1 MHNFNSVVMDADTSS
16 PTVSPL
22 PKMSFLRRITLKT
35 DKVIL
40 ILVVFLTAISIVMV
54 YSMRGAVV
62 LQHLKHLLFGYVGMF
77 LVYQFDYRKVGVAA
91 PFLLLLAVVLLVLT
105 MLSQAVRGVTIFGR
119 DVQTFYIIGFL
130 IIFYIANY
138 IARLYHNH
146 GEITPNNVRY
156 LFLLLSFFCL
166 CIATMNMSTAIIL
179 FVTGLV
185 LFFIGGFKL
194 RDIAGMLG
202 IVSALLIVA
211 MIVAVNLSEEKQSKF
226 GRMATFINRLEYFV
240 TKDNTNGYGDQ
251 MILARTAIAR
261 SGFNPAGPGKGVI
274 KNRLP
279 EKETD
284 YAFASLFEETGIV
297 VGVAVLLAYLII
309 FYRSRKIAK
318 EATGTFGRLLA
329 FGIGF
334 WFTCQA
340 LVHIGVNCELLPTT
354 GQTLPFISSGGAS
367 LFVSGCA
374 VGMLLNIGKVS
385 YEENQKEDPME
396 LLRQS

>member
-1 MHNFNSVVMDADTSS
+1 METDTAK
-16 PTVSPL
+16 PRLPL
-22 PKMSFLRRITLKT
+22 LQRIHWKA

-40 ILVVFLTAISIVMV
+40 ILVVFLTAISVVMV
-54 YSMRGAVV
+54 YSMRGQVV
-62 LQHLKHLLFGYVGMF
+62 LNHLKHLLFGYAGMF
-77 LVYQFDYRKVGVAA
+77 LVYHIDYRKAGAFA
-91 PFLLLLAVVLLVLT
+91 PFLLGVAILLLVLT

-130 IIFYIANY
+130 IIFYISNY
-138 IARLYHNH
+138 IARQLHNL
-146 GEITPNNVRY
+146 GEISQPNVRY
-156 LFLLLSFFCL
+156 LFVLLTLFCGG
-166 CIATMNMSTAIIL
+166 IATMNMSTAIIL
-179 FVTGLV
+179 FITGLV
-185 LFFIGGFKL
+185 LFFVGGFRMK
-194 RDIAGMLG
+194 DIAGLVG
-202 IVSALLIVA
+202 IVSAVLIVA
-211 MIVAVNLSEEKQSKF
+211 MIVAVNLSDDKKANF
-226 GRMATFINRLEYFV
+226 GRMATFINRLEYYI

-251 MILARTAIAR
+251 MILARAAIAR

-297 VGVAVLLAYLII
+297 VGLAILFAYLII
-309 FYRSRKIAK
+309 FYRARKIAK

-374 VGMLLNIGKVS
+374 IGMLLNIGKVS
-385 YEENQKEDPME
+385 NEESQKENPMSYFG
-396 LLRQS
+396 R